1 MKTPARI
8 FGHPIHPMIIPFP
21 FALWT
26 FSLIADLIYLF
37 GGYNYVWE
45 NVAFYTLAGGLAGGV
60 LAAIPGIVDYFS
72 IGDRKVSNIAAWHAR
87 FNVVALLSFAASFYL
102 RTASGSRMVG
112 GSLTIPVLLSAFGFL
127 LIGVSGWLG
136 GELVY
141 KHHVGVEPPRADIDG
156 ARSPRRAA

>member
-26 FSLIADLIYLF
+26 FSLIADLIYYF
-37 GGYNYVWE
+37 GNHDYVWV
-45 NVAFYTLAGGLAGGV
+45 NVAFYTLLGGLVGAV
-60 LAAIPGIVDYFS
+60 LAAMPGIIDYFS
-72 IGDRKVSNIAAWHAR
+72 IRDRKAASMAAWHGG
-87 FNVVALLSFAASFYL
+87 FNVIALLVFGASFYL
-102 RTASGSRMVG
+102 RTDSGARVVN
-112 GSLTIPVLLSAFGFL
+112 GSLTIPVLLSFLGVL

-141 KHHVGVEPPRADIDG
+141 KHHVGVRHEGEAATDEHY
-156 ARSPRRAA
+156 PRRVA